1 MARRHILHIKSGKAL
16 DDKMYGVIS
25 QPKIPSPDQI
35 EPGEIAVNY
44 ADGVETISTLSVGVN
59 QENEIE
65 RKVVTFSSDRAL
77 YDVEEAVATA
87 IVGLDNKIEN
97 NAQDVSGQISVVYDT
112 IKNKEKVTSAAL
124 NDLNNRKANKSDTYT
139 KTEVDNLL
147 NNVEIDIDDALDTE
161 SENPVQNKVV
171 SENLSRIE
179 LVSSAAFNDLNS
191 KKADKSDTY
200 TKTEVDNM
208 LNNFGIEVDDAL
220 DAESENP
227 VQNKVVSEN
236 LSRIELVSS
245 AAFND
250 LNDRKLDR
258 SEADGFL
265 TVESDPVFTS
275 SAAYSI
281 SEEDINRWNG
291 AGSSDL
297 IVSALVGWVCDTD
310 FQTIVD
316 AHKDG
321 RQVYFRY
328 PGASRDNHAG
338 QTVNSPALIPL
349 KKVTED
355 DGDVEGEVEFSAS
368 WFEPKFDTF
377 VQYTIFVVAEGNVV
391 SQSFT
396 AADPLLKADYNPTNP
411 ILSLDKASCPF
422 DLSLNRDY
430 SIRVL
435 IPDEA
440 INTSRIRIHDFAT
453 FDIKE
458 FVHTLS
464 KTGGR
469 ISLKEINMSG
479 GETLELEFDPDTGQF
494 IRKNYMRIDGAAA
507 SDESVSGVSYNS
519 QSQKIVFTDKSGS
532 TIAEIDATAF
542 IKDGMVNSASVVDGD
557 IVITFNTDAG
567 KDAIHIPLNSI
578 VTVDAELT
586 ENGTNPVQGGAIY
599 AELKRNE
606 LVVSSALNDLND
618 RKLDSASIAEWA
630 KSDVKPTYTYDEVGA
645 MPNTT
650 KYAASIGYDS
660 ATRTF
665 SLYDQNN
672 VSMDSTTLPAA
683 TSTTMGMVIAG
694 NDINVNDGVIS
705 LDKETVVDDTTMT
718 STKPATTKAIYEAIE
733 EAARVASAGINQ
745 NKDSIT
751 SLNTEVTRLSSLIES
766 YHDELATL
774 IEMEGDTLYI
784 NQ

>member
-77 YDVEEAVATA
+77 HDVEEAVATA
-87 IVGLDNKIEN
+87 IVGLDTKIEN

-124 NDLNNRKANKSDTYT
+124 NDLNNRK
-139 KTEVDNLL
+139 L
-147 NNVEIDIDDALDTE
+147 
-161 SENPVQNKVV
+161 
-171 SENLSRIE
+171 
-179 LVSSAAFNDLNS
+179 
-191 KKADKSDTY
+191 DKSD
-200 TKTEVDNM
+200 
-208 LNNFGIEVDDAL
+208 A
-220 DAESENP
+220 
-227 VQNKVVSEN
+227 
-236 LSRIELVSS
+236 
-245 AAFND
+245 
-250 LNDRKLDR
+250 DR
-258 SEADGFL
+258 FL

-281 SEEDINRWNG
+281 SAEDIDKWNG
-291 AGSSDL
+291 AGLPDL
-297 IVSALVGWVCDTD
+297 IVGATSGWVCDTD

-316 AHKDG
+316 AHKSG

-328 PGASRDNHAG
+328 PGAPRDNHAG
-338 QTVNSPALIPL
+338 QTINSPALIPL

-355 DGDVEGEVEFSAS
+355 DGEVEGEVEFSAS

-377 VQYTIFVVAEGNVV
+377 VQYTIFVGAEGNGV

-396 AADPLLKADYNPTNP
+396 AADPLLKATYNVTNP

-422 DLSLNRDY
+422 DFYRNSGFC
-430 SIRVL
+430 IRVL
-435 IPDEA
+435 LSDGVA
-440 INTSRIRIHDFAT
+440 INTSQIRIPDFGT
-453 FDIKE
+453 IDIKE
-458 FVHTLS
+458 FVNTLS
-464 KTGGR
+464 KTGER
-469 ISLKEINMSG
+469 IGLKEINMHG
-479 GETLELEFDPDTGQF
+479 GETVELEFNPAINEF
-494 IRKNYMRIDGAAA
+494 VRKNYMRVEGAAA

-519 QSQKIVFTDKSGS
+519 QTQKIEFTNSSG
-532 TIAEIDATAF
+532 EIIDEIVATDF
-542 IKDGMVNSASVVDGD
+542 IKDGMVSNASVVGGD

-567 KDAIHIPLNSI
+567 KEDIHIPITSI
-578 VTVDAELT
+578 VTVDTELT

-599 AELKRNE
+599 AEFARNE

-618 RKLDSASIAEWA
+618 RKLDSDAIAEWA

-650 KYAASIGYDS
+650 KYAASIEYDP
-660 ATRTF
+660 ATHTF
-665 SLYDQNN
+665 SLYDQDN
-672 VSMDSTTLPAA
+672 VSMDSTTL
-683 TSTTMGMVIAG
+683 TV
-694 NDINVNDGVIS
+694 
-705 LDKETVVDDTTMT
+705 ETVVDDTTMT
-718 STKPATTKAIYEAIE
+718 STNPATTKAVYEAIE

-745 NKDSIT
+745 NRESIT
-751 SLNTEVTRLSSLIES
+751 SLSAEITRLSSLVEE
-766 YHDELATL
+766 YHNELTTF